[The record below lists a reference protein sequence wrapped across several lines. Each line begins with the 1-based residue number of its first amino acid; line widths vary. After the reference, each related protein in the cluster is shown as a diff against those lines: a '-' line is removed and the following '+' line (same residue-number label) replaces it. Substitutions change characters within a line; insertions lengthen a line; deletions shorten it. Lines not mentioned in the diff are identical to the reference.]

1 MQEPPNIPL
10 EVTCHDLEMKPCRFL
25 LVCWTS
31 GHSVRLGLQ
40 APTVYQFHV
49 IAILQLPPP
58 MSIAIPVE
66 EAMAAEAVDVAML
79 IVPWSMDILVEV
91 AMSIV
96 AEWSGRGT

>member
-1 MQEPPNIPL
+1 
-10 EVTCHDLEMKPCRFL
+10 
-25 LVCWTS
+25 
-31 GHSVRLGLQ
+31 
-40 APTVYQFHV
+40 
-49 IAILQLPPP
+49 

-79 IVPWSMDILVEV
+79 VVPWSMDILVEV